1 MPSPF
6 EKRRCCC
13 SMIVFMHS
21 SGKSYRSRF
30 YRLTLD
36 PYDLCEGGMS
46 HQEREHY
53 WQQQSIEWPN
63 LWLVRHSV
71 LQATSAYVSS
81 VFLLASKALG

>member
-30 YRLTLD
+30 YRLTLL
-36 PYDLCEGGMS
+36 PTDLCEGGLCHIKNTS
-46 HQEREHY
+46 TIGSNKCLRIISFLTGVKSSWLARRE
-53 WQQQSIEWPN
+53 
-63 LWLVRHSV
+63 V
-71 LQATSAYVSS
+71 T
-81 VFLLASKALG
+81 LLELHRL